1 MKCDSKWKGQLMINN
16 SKVQTRDK
24 YRACLVVILVS
35 ICIFCSGCA
44 VGGTPVP
51 SIEEQMVNVSDS
63 LLDSIGVL
71 PLHTYY
77 QYELVNEKKSAES
90 YTSTIRFYCTEGMFL
105 VDGELELHYSY
116 DRELDKR
123 CIRFRPERL

>member
-1 MKCDSKWKGQLMINN
+1 MINN